1 MLLTVTLR
9 ESEIGV
15 KSHSLGGCSH
25 EIPNCYMRRG
35 RLSGCGRL
43 GAVFLPAVPCPIT
56 PAEPILWNMALL
68 TQPVVLVG
76 FRFHF
81 SIGVYSAFLAN
92 TVTYALIGLIAETMR
107 QKLRQAY

>member
-1 MLLTVTLR
+1 MKFRIVICAEVGFLV
-9 ESEIGV
+9 
-15 KSHSLGGCSH
+15 
-25 EIPNCYMRRG
+25 
-35 RLSGCGRL
+35 
-43 GAVFLPAVPCPIT
+43 AVGWALYSSSAVPCPIT

>member
-1 MLLTVTLR
+1 MKFRIV
-9 ESEIGV
+9 ICAGV
-15 KSHSLGGCSH
+15 GFLV
-25 EIPNCYMRRG
+25 
-35 RLSGCGRL
+35 
-43 GAVFLPAVPCPIT
+43 AVGWALYSSSAFPCPIT

-81 SIGVYSAFLAN
+81 GIGVYSAFLAN